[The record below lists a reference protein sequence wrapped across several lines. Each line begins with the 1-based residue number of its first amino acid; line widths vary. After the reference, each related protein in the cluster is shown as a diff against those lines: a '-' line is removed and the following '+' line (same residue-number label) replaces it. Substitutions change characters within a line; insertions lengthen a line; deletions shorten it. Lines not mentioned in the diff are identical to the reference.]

1 MATTVGFI
9 KAIGVRTDE
18 IFVPNIMAKL
28 EENFSIKTILEKG
41 LTFFAKLEENFNI
54 KGRIK
59 K

>member
-18 IFVPNIMAKL
+18 VFVSDMV
-28 EENFSIKTILEKG
+28 
-41 LTFFAKLEENFNI
+41 AKLEENFNI
-54 KGRIK
+54 KTVLDEGLTFLAKLEEYFNIKGRIK

>member
-9 KAIGVRTDE
+9 KAIGVKTV
-18 IFVPNIMAKL
+18 ITPTMTAVL
-28 EENFSIKTILEKG
+28 EENIGMKVLLEKG
-41 LTFFAKLEENFNI
+41 LTFLAKLEEKFTI